1 MDKFK
6 CTKYKALRSG
16 MLVASVSIL
25 VEKLSL
31 QIHDIAIF
39 EKDGRRWMSFPS
51 KVYEKDGKKNYLAYI
66 HFTDK
71 KMDEKFKEAVL
82 NCVKEYEDE
91 LKSNEVINNRVSP
104 QFNYNDTIMEEE
116 LPF

>member
-1 MDKFK
+1 MNKFK
-6 CTKYKALRSG
+6 CTKYKALNSG

-66 HFTDK
+66 HFVDK
-71 KMDEKFKEAVL
+71 KMDDKFKEAVL
-82 NCVKEYEDE
+82 SCVKDYEDE
-91 LKSNEVINNRVSP
+91 LKNNEVISNLANP
-104 QFNYNDTIMEEE
+104 QFNDQNAFMEEE